1 MSASS
6 TTLPEIRRNGGR
18 RSTACQRCHKQ
29 KVKCSRERPC
39 RNCQS
44 ARVDCVYAGR
54 DKLLTVPE
62 SYLRSLEADRGR
74 FQYSPQL
81 SSHTGIEDEGTI
93 TSDTRKDSF
102 GHHTVENS
110 AAEAFLA
117 KVNQLRHDTTFS
129 AASDPSP
136 VEPGVSNDS
145 AKSSL
150 LSSSYDY
157 FRLAFDTS
165 HSPISLNLPPY
176 PYANHLLEQ
185 MEIYMGHDY
194 HWFLRRRFK
203 ERMDSTYKT
212 SGSLESRDRLW
223 LCRLLIVFALGETFV
238 NYHTPVIHL
247 GPTTT
252 QSYGQDPQP
261 EQLAARTPPPP
272 PGTTFFEQAL
282 VLLKLPFEEPSLEH
296 IEILNLAASL
306 TRSQY
311 DTMPRT
317 CMLPSQIKLD
327 YPTDQQLEPGDADQF
342 FEADFLRARIQLT
355 LMKAEADIFI
365 DLWQSIRDDIPD
377 GERRVR
383 PILLKLENWLHELP
397 ASLKFDCEAGMPEAM
412 TQAPNTRSLA
422 SLYLRW
428 QQCFILLLRPFFLKQ
443 ITYIVSD
450 ELSEPYQDHN
460 LKVLSDTCIRAARS
474 NLSIEIGLWR
484 RERIAKFGFWDS
496 LHLFSSLTIFSL
508 AISVNRR
515 RPGSFDEKD
524 TDPATYSTAKDLL
537 HDLVKA
543 GNLAS
548 KGHEKMLQ
556 DVEALGEVLGSMQ
569 TNASDFMLEQWDMDN
584 WMAQVLSMDSSSLP
598 FYGFEEG

>member
-1 MSASS
+1 MA
-6 TTLPEIRRNGGR
+6 I
-18 RSTACQRCHKQ
+18 
-29 KVKCSRERPC
+29 
-39 RNCQS
+39 
-44 ARVDCVYAGR
+44 D
-54 DKLLTVPE
+54 
-62 SYLRSLEADRGR
+62 
-74 FQYSPQL
+74 
-81 SSHTGIEDEGTI
+81 
-93 TSDTRKDSF
+93 
-102 GHHTVENS
+102 
-110 AAEAFLA
+110 
-117 KVNQLRHDTTFS
+117 
-129 AASDPSP
+129 
-136 VEPGVSNDS
+136 
-145 AKSSL
+145 
-150 LSSSYDY
+150 
-157 FRLAFDTS
+157 
-165 HSPISLNLPPY
+165 SPISLNLPPY

-223 LCRLLIVFALGETFV
+223 LGRLLIVFALGETFV

-247 GPTTT
+247 GPTAN
-252 QSYGQDPQP
+252 QPYGQDPHP
-261 EQLAARTPPPP
+261 EQDAVITPPP
-272 PGTTFFEQAL
+272 PGTAFFEQAL

-296 IEILNLAASL
+296 IEILNLATFYSYSL
-306 TRSQY
+306 NRKKAAYMYAGMSARMCNLLGLHQSPSQTY
-311 DTMPRT
+311 SELDKEHRKRVCWTSYCLDKMT
-317 CMLPSQIKLD
+317 SSELGLLPSFQHSQIKLD
-327 YPTDQQLEPGDADQF
+327 YPSDQQLEPGDADQF
-342 FEADFLRARIQLT
+342 FEADFLHARIQLT

-397 ASLKFDCEAGMPEAM
+397 TSLKFDCEAGMPEAM
-412 TQAPNTRSLA
+412 AQAPNMRSLA

-428 QQCFILLLRPFFLKQ
+428 HQCFILLLRPFFLKQ

-450 ELSEPYQDHN
+450 ELSESFHDHN

-474 NLSIEIGLWR
+474 NLSIEIGLWQ

-515 RPGSFDEKD
+515 RPNSFDEKD
-524 TDPATYSTAKDLL
+524 TDPITYSTAKDLL

-548 KGHEKMLQ
+548 KGHEKLLQ

-569 TNASDFMLEQWDMDN
+569 TNSSDFMLEQWDMDN